1 MGVAEDIINA
11 KLKKP
16 GANELD
22 INKAQREGA
31 SKKVAPKRPPTPE
44 DEMNKGVVGI
54 VRDWFK
60 RQKINMDM
68 LAQGKNYKVPKK
80 GK

>member
-1 MGVAEDIINA
+1 MGVAEDIVN
-11 KLKKP
+11 KKIEKP
-16 GANELD
+16 ASNSMD
-22 INKAQREGA
+22 INRAQTDAAKR
-31 SKKVAPKRPPTPE
+31 KVPKRPPTPE

-54 VRDWFK
+54 VRDWFR

-68 LAQGKNYKVPKK
+68 MVKGKNYKVPKK